1 MHKKF
6 SLESI
11 LNYRTHLVNKEKDK
25 LAYLSSIKDEF
36 LQKRAEY
43 KYDLDK
49 NIKELEDYKKSG
61 DFTFVI
67 LYENF
72 IKRLNLKILEIDE
85 IIVKIDIE
93 IDKQRRILLKTH
105 NDKKIIEN
113 LKNNHFV
120 KYKDFVK
127 KEENKFIDEV
137 TMIKYIRGEDV

>member
-1 MHKKF
+1 
-6 SLESI
+6 
-11 LNYRTHLVNKEKDK
+11 LVNKEKDK